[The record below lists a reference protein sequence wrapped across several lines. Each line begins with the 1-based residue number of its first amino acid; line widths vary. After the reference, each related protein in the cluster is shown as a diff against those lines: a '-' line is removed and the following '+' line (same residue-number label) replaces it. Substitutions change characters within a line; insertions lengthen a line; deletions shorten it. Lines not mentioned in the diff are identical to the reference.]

1 MDFENKTVFTDK
13 KDYTLSTIKEMFD
26 DGDIIT
32 DPDYQRDFVY
42 TERQSSKLVESML
55 MGIPI
60 PTIYLCQENDGAL

>member
-1 MDFENKTVFTDK
+1 MEFESKTVFTDK

-26 DGDIIT
+26 DGDIVT

-42 TERQSSKLVESML
+42 TVKQSSKLVESML

-60 PTIYLCQENDGAL
+60 PTIYLC